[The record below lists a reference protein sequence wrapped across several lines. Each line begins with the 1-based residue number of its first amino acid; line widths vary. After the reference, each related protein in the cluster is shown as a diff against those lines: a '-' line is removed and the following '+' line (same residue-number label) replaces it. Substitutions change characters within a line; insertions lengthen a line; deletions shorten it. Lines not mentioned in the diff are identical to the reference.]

1 MKLSEYISDK
11 QAVDSIYS
19 GIDYLNMM
27 LAVIEVSTPW
37 RIKRVIA
44 NDDAS
49 SNMNFMLDSFDTGKF
64 NAIQKIQQNVSRLFR
79 EALKKYFLEKFSLE
93 NGAEVS
99 VVYNENFLEV
109 FVLADRI
116 VINYSSL
123 EDMVDKVLNY
133 DTNDLFN
140 HSILRFVYTLF
151 NMSKSEDD
159 IHIEIKR
166 NGTAI
171 FCTNDG
177 LAIKIK
183 HSFYNELKHIA
194 ALSEGKRKENAM
206 KALVILEHQ

>member
-79 EALKKYFLEKFSLE
+79 EALKKYFLEKFGLE

-140 HSILRFVYTLF
+140 HRMLRFVYTLY
-151 NMSKSEDD
+151 NMSGSKDG
-159 IHIEIKR
+159 IWIEIKR

-183 HSFYNELKHIA
+183 HSFYTELKHIA

>member
-79 EALKKYFLEKFSLE
+79 EALKKYFLE
-93 NGAEVS
+93 
-99 VVYNENFLEV
+99 V

-140 HSILRFVYTLF
+140 HRMLRFVYTLY
-151 NMSKSEDD
+151 NMSGSKDG
-159 IHIEIKR
+159 IWIEIKR

-183 HSFYNELKHIA
+183 HSFYTELKHIA